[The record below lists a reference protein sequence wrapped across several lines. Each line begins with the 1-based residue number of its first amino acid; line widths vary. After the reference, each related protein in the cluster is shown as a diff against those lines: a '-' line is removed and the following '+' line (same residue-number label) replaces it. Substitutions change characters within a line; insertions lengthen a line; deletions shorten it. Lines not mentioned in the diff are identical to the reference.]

1 MNCRHAHEEITGILT
16 QDVIASSQ
24 LQTHLEYCSEC
35 RHHWQEQAIEQWT
48 SRMLQ
53 VPVELVSQVVDH
65 LRPRFK
71 PVKS

>member
-16 QDVIASSQ
+16 QDVVASSQ
-24 LQTHLEYCSEC
+24 LQTHLECCPEC
-35 RHHWQEQAIEQWT
+35 RYHWQEQAIEQWT

-53 VPVELVSQVVDH
+53 VPVELVSKVVDR

-71 PVKS
+71 PVKN